1 MGKSGEGPNLSR
13 SLSSSSSISSD
24 FEFTISLSPASRKT
38 FSTLYCPADEL
49 FFKGQLLP
57 LHLPPRLQFIR
68 TLTSATGTTRDT
80 NSPPPPLRPAYR
92 HASPPISFS
101 TTTSAAASSTSRS
114 TPPITIIPSRL
125 PPPIHLTSTTNND
138 SSGWSSDA
146 TSSRD
151 SNSSSC
157 DSSRR
162 TSSATTDDEDV
173 HLTSLKKLR
182 QYARFPIKKSVAPP
196 TPRPLRPP
204 PAPPAVTEK
213 SLSKMKFSSIFLT
226 KSKKMSRSAK
236 NVFQKYINKVKPLYE
251 KISHIKAGEERL
263 VKARD
268 SCSSTGSSSFH
279 GPRYSQSFS
288 GNLNPF
294 PKKRGSGRP
303 NRGYTGSCPPSM
315 MSSPGH
321 SGVLT
326 FSGEF
331 SPSMDISSMEELQ
344 SAIQGAIAY
353 CKSSNAVH
361 DKAHDLT

>member
-1 MGKSGEGPNLSR
+1 MGKSGEGPNLTR

-38 FSTLYCPADEL
+38 SSTLYCPADEL

-57 LHLPPRLQFIR
+57 LHLPPRLRIIQ
-68 TLTSATGTTRDT
+68 TLTTPTSTGRP
-80 NSPPPPLRPAYR
+80 NSPPPPPDR

-101 TTTSAAASSTSRS
+101 TTTAAAAASRPRPAT
-114 TPPITIIPSRL
+114 TVFPPRVPPS
-125 PPPIHLTSTTNND
+125 IHLTSTANND

-162 TSSATTDDEDV
+162 TSSATTDDEDA

-182 QYARFPIKKSVAPP
+182 HFARLPTKKPVAPP
-196 TPRPLRPP
+196 TPRPPP
-204 PAPPAVTEK
+204 PPPPLSNK
-213 SLSKMKFSSIFLT
+213 PPSKMKISSIFLT
-226 KSKKMSRSAK
+226 KGKKMSRSAK

-251 KISHIKAGEERL
+251 KISHMKAGEERL

-279 GPRYSQSFS
+279 ATHHSHSFS
-288 GNLNPF
+288 GNLSGF
-294 PKKRGSGRP
+294 PKRRASARP
-303 NRGYTGSCPPSM
+303 IRGYIGSCPPSV
-315 MSSPGH
+315 MSSPSH

-331 SPSMDISSMEELQ
+331 LPSMDSSSMEELQ

-353 CKSSNAVH
+353 CKNSNAVH
-361 DKAHDLT
+361 DK